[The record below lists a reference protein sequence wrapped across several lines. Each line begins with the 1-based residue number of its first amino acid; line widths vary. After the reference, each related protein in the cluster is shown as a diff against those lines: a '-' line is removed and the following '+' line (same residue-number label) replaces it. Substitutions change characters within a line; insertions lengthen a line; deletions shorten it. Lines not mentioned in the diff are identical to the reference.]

1 MTCASPLVTSP
12 ALECEDPRFSNST
25 NTIRKLNARLP
36 FVLHSAR
43 APGQHAIDCMA
54 VVGHYPT
61 AITTD
66 HYLADAH
73 YSSHVS
79 PARAPRLRVCQGY

>member
-1 MTCASPLVTSP
+1 MACASPLVTSP

-25 NTIRKLNARLP
+25 NTTRKLHARLP

-43 APGQHAIDCMA
+43 APGQHAIDCSA
-54 VVGHYPT
+54 
-61 AITTD
+61 ANE
-66 HYLADAH
+66 HYLADAR

-79 PARAPRLRVCQGY
+79 PARASRLRSVPGDTN